1 MQLKSIIRVELIQK
15 ENRDY
20 SNSIHVCYSKSDSVI
35 SIKHKLQLVTGI
47 PTDNQILY
55 HATSYLSDSTLI
67 HILSQANHPIPT
79 LHMHVSV
86 KGGAARPRNGFQPFT
101 FKDVTSND
109 CFESCNFSESSPYYC
124 IIDKGISFEAICTNK
139 LCDSVNNDS
148 RVFISKECPA
158 CGQKI
163 PSKNWQNILFN
174 GCTAEITWVLI
185 DGSGGQ
191 TTLKT
196 EDGKFIQVKQNKGMK
211 DYHLL
216 DVQLQ

>member
-1 MQLKSIIRVELIQK
+1 MQLKSIIRVELIQT

-86 KGGAARPRNGFQPFT
+86 KGGAARPSNQFASFI
-101 FKDVTSND
+101 FKDVTREE
-109 CFESCNFSESSPYYC
+109 CFENSTCSNPCC
-124 IIDKGISFEAICTNK
+124 ISVQNRHKVCIPKGMYQHHGGYVSLRCEVFK
-139 LCDSVNNDS
+139 LT
-148 RVFISKECPA
+148 CPA
-158 CGQKI
+158 CQSKI
-163 PSKNWQNILFN
+163 PSQNWFNIVFYN
-174 GCTAEITWVLI
+174 CTADIEWRLTDDTEGEITLV
-185 DGSGGQ
+185 
-191 TTLKT
+191 T
-196 EDGKFIQVKQNKGMK
+196 EDGKYTQAKEGNGTKE
-211 DYHLL
+211 YHSL
-216 DVQLQ
+216 DATLK